1 MPSGSVPPSVQPTS
15 SPSPEETEGQTVT
28 LSTQFRREDGTALS
42 GQSIRLSDGE
52 NSMDY
57 PLNEEGQLQ
66 ITGLPKTGAYTVS
79 VVEDGQEAGTMTLD
93 FSIGSVIDAV
103 TDADG
108 VGHVTLREDTDT
120 VSLDLVLDADG
131 TLSCSLRLSA
141 HDGQGANEA

>member
-1 MPSGSVPPSVQPTS
+1 
-15 SPSPEETEGQTVT
+15 VT

-52 NSMDY
+52 NSIDY
-57 PLNEEGQLQ
+57 PLSEEGQLQ

-79 VVEDGQEAGTMTLD
+79 VVEDGQETGTMTLD
-93 FSIGSVIDAV
+93 LSVGSVIDAV

-120 VSLDLVLDADG
+120 VSLDLVLDEDG